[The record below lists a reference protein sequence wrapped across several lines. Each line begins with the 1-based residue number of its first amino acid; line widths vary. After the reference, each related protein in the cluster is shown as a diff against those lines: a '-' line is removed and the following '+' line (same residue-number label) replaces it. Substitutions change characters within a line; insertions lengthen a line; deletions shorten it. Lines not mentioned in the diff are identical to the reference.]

1 MPPFPRRLSVS
12 LAFPSPGIHTCHLQ
26 ERTSLVAVSSPGLLC
41 DYISFCF
48 CSWCEELFTFPQEVL
63 LLKWENTLWPSAS
76 RKTVPSLEKSQMLLW
91 WGVVCSLGPCNTP
104 TQGAHTRS
112 IAVPLGWVYSCPLQL
127 HVVSA
132 HRTSASKDY
141 YFSSF
146 YINYFLF
153 RSLCLPQTMPDLR

>member
-1 MPPFPRRLSVS
+1 M
-12 LAFPSPGIHTCHLQ
+12 
-26 ERTSLVAVSSPGLLC
+26 VAVSSPGLLC

-63 LLKWENTLWPSAS
+63 LLKWENTLWPSAP